1 MKLYLFIFLSV
12 LFISCN
18 EARNNENKKAESHRD
33 LDRLLKLNPNNVLLL
48 VERGNN
54 YLKSYNYD
62 KALADGAKAF
72 RLDSLNINARCVYAE
87 ALNNRAARTVV
98 DVATAQKHFQHILK
112 KQPGN
117 KKIYISL
124 ASTYTQQGDFE
135 KSFKY
140 INDALRI
147 DNKYRDAYV
156 MKGTNYLTLGN
167 RALAKSSYE
176 TSVQQ
181 DPKFFEGYLQL
192 GFLYSEENS
201 PLSTEYFRTAASLSP
216 TSVDALYGIAFS
228 LQQQGKFDESLR
240 AYKELLQVKPKFYLA
255 LFNAGYIKQFEQ
267 NQLDSAEY
275 YYRSAIELEPKF
287 VKGWHNLGMCYAT
300 QGRKVDAYKAFATAL
315 KYNPDF
321 ELSRI
326 EANKLR

>member
-1 MKLYLFIFLSV
+1 MKIYLFLGLTILT
-12 LFISCN
+12 LGCN
-18 EARNNENKKAESHRD
+18 SGKKEETNQVVAHRD
-33 LDRLLKLNPNNVLLL
+33 LDSLIKVNPSNVSLLI
-48 VERGNN
+48 ERGNK
-54 YLKSYNYD
+54 YLKNYNYD

-72 RLDSLNINARCVYAE
+72 RLDSLNINARSVYAE

-176 TSVQQ
+176 TAVQQ
-181 DPKFFEGYLQL
+181 DPQFFEGYLQL
-192 GFLYSEENS
+192 GFLFSDENS
-201 PLSTEYFRTAASLSP
+201 PLAIEYFRTAASLRP
-216 TSVDALYGIAFS
+216 TSVDALYGVAYS
-228 LQQQGKFDESLR
+228 LQQQRKFDESLR
-240 AYKELLQVKPKFYLA
+240 AYKELLQVKPRFYLA

-275 YYRSAIELEPKF
+275 YYKGAIELEPKF
-287 VKGWHNLGMCYAT
+287 VKGWHNLGLCYAT
-300 QGRKVDAYKAFATAL
+300 KGRKVDAYKAFATAL